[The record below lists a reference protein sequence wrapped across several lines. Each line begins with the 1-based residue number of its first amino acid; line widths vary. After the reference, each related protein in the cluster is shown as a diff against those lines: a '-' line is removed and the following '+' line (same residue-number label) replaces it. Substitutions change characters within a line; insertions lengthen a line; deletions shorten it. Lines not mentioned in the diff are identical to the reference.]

1 MHLHALIVCLALG
14 PAVVHAELK
23 DENLLQGLPPGY
35 KVDFQTR
42 QGNMLMTE
50 FVPQNENVN
59 AWTEMVTTQVFL
71 GLRNADISQIQSRIT
86 KGWLEVCKGG
96 TIQSLANGEENG
108 YPFSLW
114 MQTCPV
120 NPATGKPENTWFK
133 AIAGSDSLYMVQ
145 KAFKFQPSKDQ
156 LAPWIQYLK
165 NVKVCDTR
173 RADRPCPKVEPVT
186 AGTK

>member
-1 MHLHALIVCLALG
+1 MRLHALIVCLALG

-71 GLRNADISQIQSRIT
+71 GLRNADISQMQSRIT
-86 KGWLEVCKGG
+86 KGWLEGCNGG
-96 TIQSLANGEENG
+96 TIQSLANG
-108 YPFSLW
+108 
-114 MQTCPV
+114 
-120 NPATGKPENTWFK
+120 
-133 AIAGSDSLYMVQ
+133 
-145 KAFKFQPSKDQ
+145 
-156 LAPWIQYLK
+156 
-165 NVKVCDTR
+165 
-173 RADRPCPKVEPVT
+173 
-186 AGTK
+186 